1 MIQTGEGEEFAAI
14 SRQEQRGQGWALRS
28 ALRDLWVGAAIGSH
42 GSVRERQHKLHAHTY
57 AAGCLVA
64 VQHENASAVLGR
76 AEVGDRQRWIVLP
89 AKPTGI
95 DPASIPDIHNHPAIR
110 IHPDWGE
117 NQRWAWLG
125 VEEGVAAERDA
136 WIRAGYEIHQPS
148 QEELEDWASFNHGE
162 HTMLLRLK
170 LASNLLILL
179 GRPPVIDYQTWLLAG
194 DLMRISVA
202 EKTSIDDYETRRV
215 EEQVQQRGRTDAIR
229 QQSRHQRLEEEYQ
242 QVLEE
247 TAAEIKDR
255 IGTAAWGKSEFHQRA
270 ARLKRRGRAVQMDS
284 KEVVK
289 NLIGFCETQGIIRK
303 EEGKWT
309 RT

>member
-1 MIQTGEGEEFAAI
+1 MEVNFYEIGEKEPAIDHPPSKQGLIRMFHAGEEKNEDGQSVPVYRNHALIQTGEGEEFAAI

-148 QEELEDWASFNHGE
+148 PEELEDWASFNHGE

-179 GRPPVIDYQTWLLAG
+179 G
-194 DLMRISVA
+194 
-202 EKTSIDDYETRRV
+202 
-215 EEQVQQRGRTDAIR
+215 
-229 QQSRHQRLEEEYQ
+229 
-242 QVLEE
+242 
-247 TAAEIKDR
+247 AA
-255 IGTAAWGKSEFHQRA
+255 ACH
-270 ARLKRRGRAVQMDS
+270 
-284 KEVVK
+284 
-289 NLIGFCETQGIIRK
+289 
-303 EEGKWT
+303 
-309 RT
+309 